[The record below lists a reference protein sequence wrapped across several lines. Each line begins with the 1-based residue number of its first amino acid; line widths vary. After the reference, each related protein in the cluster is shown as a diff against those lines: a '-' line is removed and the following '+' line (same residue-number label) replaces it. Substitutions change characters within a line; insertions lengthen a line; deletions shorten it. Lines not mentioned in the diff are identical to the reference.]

1 MLQDLAIF
9 AAGMWA
15 GAINVLVGSGA
26 LVTFPT
32 LLFLGYSPLVANV
45 SNNIGVVAGGFSGIY
60 GYRRELRP
68 NLPFIRALV
77 PASLLGGI
85 AGAALVFVLPSESFE
100 AIVPVLVGVGVLMV
114 LLGPTVQ
121 RRIRDRRTAEPH
133 VGTGVGRTLQLGVF
147 LLGIYGGYFGAAQG
161 VLLTGL
167 MGFFLV
173 ETLQRI
179 TAIKN
184 VLATAVNLTAA
195 LTFILFARHYVD
207 WKIVLLIAAGST
219 VGAQLGARYGRRL
232 PPIALR
238 TLIVTIGIVAIIKL
252 VFFS

>member
-1 MLQDLAIF
+1 MLHDLAIL

-32 LLFLGYSPLVANV
+32 LLFLGYPPLVANV

-68 NLPFIRALV
+68 NWPFIRALV
-77 PASLLGGI
+77 PSSLLGGI
-85 AGAALVFVLPSESFE
+85 AGAALVFVLPADSFE
-100 AIVPVLVGVGVLMV
+100 AVVPALVGVGVLMV
-114 LLGPTVQ
+114 ILGPAVQ
-121 RRIRDRRTAEPH
+121 RRTRDRRTSQGH
-133 VGTGVGRTLQLGVF
+133 TKVGHWLRLGVF
-147 LLGIYGGYFGAAQG
+147 VLGIYGGYFGAAQG

-195 LTFILFARHYVD
+195 LTFILFARHYID
-207 WKIVLLIAAGST
+207 WKIVGLIAIGSII
-219 VGAQLGARYGRRL
+219 GAQLGARYGRRL
-232 PPIALR
+232 PPRALR
-238 TLIVTIGIVAIIKL
+238 ALIVTIGIVAIIKL
-252 VFFS
+252 VFFP